1 MKLSVDGRYNA
12 TSRKCDEA
20 RRQWSLYSAPAD
32 GQEPLMS
39 DASRD
44 AKSDGGDCCAG
55 RNADHSGNAWRD
67 YIEIAAAALIVA
79 ATYLSLTQLDLIPR
93 SLAVSDNLNYGL
105 ILVIGLAASVST
117 CIAVTGGLLV
127 AIAARYSA
135 THAHVAGPQQFK
147 LHLYFNAGRI
157 ISYALLGGAIGA
169 LGATLT
175 FSAEANAILIV
186 LASLVMIVLGLQMLK
201 LLPPLGTMR
210 LRMPAPMAERVRR
223 YTAGETG
230 SAAFLLGASTFFFP
244 CGFTQAL
251 QLYVL
256 AKGSALTGA
265 LTMLVFALGTLPAL
279 LSLSAISSFLT
290 GKLQIFL
297 FRLAGVAV
305 VVLGI
310 VNIQHGVVLSGNSIN
325 WTSLLNRVESA
336 SGDGAL
342 PLVDGKQIA
351 EMKIVGLDYE
361 PHRFSVKQGVPVLWR
376 IDASEAA
383 GCGRILIAP
392 KLGIRRLL
400 SPVASNVIAFTPNEP
415 GDLQFNCGMGMMTP
429 DSGFTVVPD
438 AKG

>member
-1 MKLSVDGRYNA
+1 
-12 TSRKCDEA
+12 
-20 RRQWSLYSAPAD
+20 
-32 GQEPLMS
+32 MS
-39 DASRD
+39 DAPRD
-44 AKSDGGDCCAG
+44 ETVTTSDGECCGGENTG
-55 RNADHSGNAWRD
+55 RPGNTRRD
-67 YIEIAAAALIVA
+67 YTEIAAAALVIA
-79 ATYLSLTQLDLIPR
+79 AAYLLLTQIDLVPR
-93 SLAVSDNLNYGL
+93 SLTVSDNLNYGL
-105 ILVIGLAASVST
+105 IFLIGLAASVST
-117 CIAVTGGLLV
+117 CMAVTGGLLV

-135 THAHVAGPQQFK
+135 THAHVSGPERFK
-147 LHLYFNAGRI
+147 LHLFFNAGRI
-157 ISYALLGGAIGA
+157 ISYTLLGAAIGA
-169 LGATLT
+169 LGSALT
-175 FSAEANAILIV
+175 FSAKVNAILIV
-186 LASLVMIVLGLQMLK
+186 LASVMMIVLGLQMLK
-201 LLPPLGTMR
+201 LLPPLGLVQLR
-210 LRMPAPMAERVRR
+210 LPGVLAERLRR
-223 YTAGETG
+223 YTTRETG

-279 LSLSAISSFLT
+279 LSLSALSSFLK
-290 GKLQIFL
+290 GKLQTYL

-305 VVLGI
+305 VLLGI
-310 VNIQHGVVLSGNSIN
+310 VNIQYGLVLSGNGVN
-325 WTSLLNRVESA
+325 WASLFDHDKTSAAKDE
-336 SGDGAL
+336 GL
-342 PLVDGKQIA
+342 PLIDGKQIA

-400 SPVASNVIAFTPNEP
+400 SPAATNVIAFTPTEP

>member
-1 MKLSVDGRYNA
+1 
-12 TSRKCDEA
+12 
-20 RRQWSLYSAPAD
+20 
-32 GQEPLMS
+32 MS
-39 DASRD
+39 DAPRD
-44 AKSDGGDCCAG
+44 ETGTKSGRDCCGGENTG
-55 RNADHSGNAWRD
+55 RPGNTRRD
-67 YIEIAAAALIVA
+67 YIEIAAAILLFA
-79 ATYLSLTQLDLIPR
+79 AAYLLLTQLDLIPR
-93 SLAVSDNLNYGL
+93 TLAVSDNLDYGL
-105 ILVIGLAASVST
+105 IFLIGLAASVST

-135 THAHVAGPQQFK
+135 AHAHVAGPERFK
-147 LHLYFNAGRI
+147 LHLCFNAGRI
-157 ISYALLGGAIGA
+157 ISYTLLGAAIGA
-169 LGATLT
+169 LGSALT
-175 FSAEANAILIV
+175 FSAEVNAILIV

-201 LLPPLGTMR
+201 LLPPLGIFR
-210 LRMPAPMAERVRR
+210 LRMPRDLAERLARHADR
-223 YTAGETG
+223 ETG
-230 SAAFLLGASTFFFP
+230 SAAFLLGASTFFLP

-256 AKGSALTGA
+256 AKASAPTGA
-265 LTMLVFALGTLPAL
+265 LTMFVFALGTLPAL
-279 LSLSAISSFLT
+279 LSLSALSSFLK
-290 GKLQIFL
+290 GKMQSRL

-305 VVLGI
+305 VFLGL
-310 VNIQHGVVLSGNSIN
+310 VNIQYGLVLSGNGVNWASLFSRSESIP
-325 WTSLLNRVESA
+325 A
-336 SGDGAL
+336 GAAL

-392 KLGIRRLL
+392 KLGLRRLL
-400 SPVASNVIAFTPNEP
+400 SPAATNVIAFTPNEP